1 MLPVHKHTLNNNIAY
16 ESSHPLVQQISLHFT
31 SRGVFVYN
39 VRYLVLLRCFGII
52 RASIH
57 VLKGTAVAQWLT
69 CCATNQK
76 VVGSIPDGVI
86 GNFH

>member
-1 MLPVHKHTLNNNIAY
+1 
-16 ESSHPLVQQISLHFT
+16 
-31 SRGVFVYN
+31 
-39 VRYLVLLRCFGII
+39 VLLRCFGII